1 MCEDYLCCPNA
12 VFVIPCLT
20 LVQILMILIFVDE
33 NLLLGIPSP
42 EIYTESKQP
51 INKLR
56 LISART
62 ITRRH
67 LIAEARVQYWVSA
80 DGVCGGPNV
89 NGTEF
94 SSVGSVVK

>member
-1 MCEDYLCCPNA
+1 
-12 VFVIPCLT
+12 
-20 LVQILMILIFVDE
+20 MILIFVDE
-33 NLLLGIPSP
+33 SLLLGSPRP
-42 EIYTESKQP
+42 EIYTKSKQL

-56 LISART
+56 RISART

-67 LIAEARVQYWVSA
+67 LIAEAWLQYWVSA
-80 DGVCGGPNV
+80 DGVCCGPNV